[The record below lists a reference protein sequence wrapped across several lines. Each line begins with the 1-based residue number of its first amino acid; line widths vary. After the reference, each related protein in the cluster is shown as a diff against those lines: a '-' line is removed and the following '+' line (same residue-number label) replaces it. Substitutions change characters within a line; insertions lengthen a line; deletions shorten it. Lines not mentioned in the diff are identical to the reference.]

1 MRRIWVAVGVLVTLT
16 LVLGIFVMPSRQQPA
31 PDLRLSLQ
39 PQEIYVYQLSYEV
52 QGRTWVDPAT
62 ATRLEKPV
70 PSLVKI
76 EAVLS
81 FRFEGTSQNSL
92 QFSFVMEPA
101 SWHVAIPRLNSQAKP
116 ESIAGQLVLTDRGRI
131 ASFSLAPDQ
140 VDALSPWMADI
151 FALMNAELPQGD
163 SDSWTAQEE
172 GFQGQSEVRWQYLG
186 IKGEQVSLHRA
197 YTKHEGQGYV
207 DLDLKQYLSKI
218 ELQRIRRFKQDQQ
231 DLAEDQTNF
240 RLHRSQTAVAV
251 EFPTKDQ
258 VLVRETLSGSRY
270 QRMQE
275 RMSAQKILGMSSAAD
290 VKAELFDIDQSEMKN
305 SIPTYQKL
313 KALFLLYPE
322 QMKLFREYVLQ
333 FPYSDLRCAH
343 VLTAATAVGSP
354 EAQAFLRDVYEG
366 LEGNTAMQRQ
376 VLPHLSMTDS
386 PDQATEDFIRE
397 RMQDVRTDIRDTAQ
411 LALGTVAHQ
420 VRDENPERSMMLLEE
435 QKRQLESS
443 TDKDRRLNSLRAIG
457 NIGLGGQ
464 IDIVKPFLQDG
475 DPEVRRAAISALRFV
490 EAAEARSILLQIL
503 MSDTDASMRLAAAES
518 LKFSRPMPSEI
529 EQVKGCLY
537 KEKDIPVLKQVV
549 SILALAAKEFP
560 EAQKVLQSFSDQC
573 AHPDLCGFVESTLA
587 SLPQSRP

>member
-1 MRRIWVAVGVLVTLT
+1 MRRIWVAVGILVALI
-16 LVLGIFVMPSRQQPA
+16 LVLGNFVMPSHHASA

-39 PQEIYVYQLSYEV
+39 PQDIYVYELSYEV

-62 ATRLEKPV
+62 ASRLEKPA

-81 FRFEGTSQNSL
+81 FRFEGVSQNSL
-92 QFSFVMEPA
+92 QFSFVMKPS
-101 SWHVAIPRLNSQAKP
+101 SWQVAIPRLNSQAKP
-116 ESIAGQLVLTDRGRI
+116 EQITGQFVVTDRGRI
-131 ASFSLAPDQ
+131 ANFSLAPDQ

-151 FALMNAELPQGD
+151 FALMSAELPQGE
-163 SDSWTAQEE
+163 SDRWTAQEE
-172 GFQGQSEVRWQYLG
+172 GFQGPSEVRWQYLG
-186 IKGEQVSLHRA
+186 KSGDRVSLHRA
-197 YTKHEGQGYV
+197 YAKHEGEGNV

-231 DLAEDQTNF
+231 DLAEDQTSF
-240 RLHRSQTAVAV
+240 KLQRSQTTSAV

-258 VLVRETLSGSRY
+258 TLVAETLSGSRY
-270 QRMQE
+270 QKMQE
-275 RMSAQKILGMSSAAD
+275 KLSAQKILGMTSAAE

-333 FPYSDLRCAH
+333 FPYTDLRCAH

-376 VLPHLSMTDS
+376 VLPHLSMTDK
-386 PDQATEDFIRE
+386 PDKATEEFIRE
-397 RMQDVRTDIRDTAQ
+397 RMQDVRPDIRDTAQ

-420 VRDENPERSMMLLEE
+420 VRDENPERSIILLDE
-435 QKRQLESS
+435 QKRLLESAM
-443 TDKDRRLNSLRAIG
+443 DKDRRLNSLRAIG
-457 NIGLGGQ
+457 NIGLGAQ

-490 EAAEARSILLQIL
+490 EAAEARSILMQIL
-503 MSDTDASMRLAAAES
+503 MIDADASMRLAAAES
-518 LKFSRPMPSEI
+518 LKFSRPMFSEI
-529 EQVKGCLY
+529 EQLKGCLY

-549 SILALAAKEFP
+549 SVLALAAREFP
-560 EAQKVLQSFSDQC
+560 ESQKVLQSFSDQC

-587 SLPQSRP
+587 SLPHSRP